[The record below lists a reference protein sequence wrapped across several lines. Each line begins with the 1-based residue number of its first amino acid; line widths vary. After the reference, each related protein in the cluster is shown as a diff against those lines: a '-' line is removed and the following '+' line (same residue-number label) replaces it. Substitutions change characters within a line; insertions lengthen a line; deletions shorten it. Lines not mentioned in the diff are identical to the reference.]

1 MYKYFI
7 DLYNSTT
14 DKEEKAKQLYVLKQ
28 LSKIDTC
35 RKLNNVFIGKG
46 IVKDWDFA
54 PARYKQKLT
63 DQQDIE
69 NVKKLTKPYFST
81 QIQNDLND
89 FKSVV
94 ERYIQQAS
102 IKKED
107 AKMIRMLADKDDEQ
121 K

>member
-14 DKEEKAKQLYVLKQ
+14 DKDERTKQLYVLKQ

-46 IVKDWDFA
+46 IIKDWDFA
-54 PARYKQKLT
+54 PSQYKQKLT

-69 NVKKLTKPYFST
+69 NVKRLTKSYYDIR
-81 QIQNDLND
+81 IQTELNDL
-89 FKSVV
+89 KSVV
-94 ERYIQQAS
+94 DRIVQQALS
-102 IKKED
+102 KSND
-107 AKMIRMLADKDDEQ
+107 
-121 K
+121 